1 MQYRSLGSSG
11 LQVSVAGLGCNNF
24 GMRIDEDASGK
35 VVHEALEQGINF
47 FDTADSYGETHS
59 EEWLGRA
66 LQGHRQEAIIATKF
80 ASPMGEGPNRQGGSR
95 EYIFNAVHDSL
106 RRLGTDY
113 IDVYQMHRPDPHTP
127 IDETLGALDDLVRQG
142 TVRYLGSSNFSGWEI
157 AHADWT
163 ARTQNCNRFVCAQNE
178 WNLLRR
184 AVEQEVI
191 PACGKFTVGMLPFF
205 PLASG
210 LLTGKYIRGEDPAEG
225 TRMAA
230 FPGASRA
237 LSDRNFD
244 RLDALAGFAQERGKT
259 LLDLALS
266 WLASQ
271 PSVSSVIA
279 GATSPEQVRSNVAA
293 TQALSLNADDVAEI
307 DKRLKAIR

>member
-24 GMRIDEDASGK
+24 GMRIDEEASAK
-35 VVHEALEQGINF
+35 VVHEALDQGINF

-59 EEWLGRA
+59 EEWLGSA

-113 IDVYQMHRPDPHTP
+113 IDVYQMHRPDPNTP

-142 TVRYLGSSNFSGWEI
+142 TVRYLGSSNFSGWQI

-163 ARTQNCNRFVCAQNE
+163 ARTQRSNRFVCAQNE

-191 PACGKFTVGMLPFF
+191 PACGKFSVGMLPFF

-210 LLTGKYIRGEDPAEG
+210 LLTGKYTRGEAPAEG
-225 TRMAA
+225 TRLAS
-230 FPGASRA
+230 FPGGERS
-237 LSDRNFD
+237 LSNRNFD
-244 RLDALAGFAQERGKT
+244 RLDLLEGFVQERGNT

-266 WLASQ
+266 WLANQ

-279 GATSPEQVRSNVAA
+279 GAISPEQVRSNVAA
-293 TQALSLNADDVAEI
+293 TQALSLNADDFAEI